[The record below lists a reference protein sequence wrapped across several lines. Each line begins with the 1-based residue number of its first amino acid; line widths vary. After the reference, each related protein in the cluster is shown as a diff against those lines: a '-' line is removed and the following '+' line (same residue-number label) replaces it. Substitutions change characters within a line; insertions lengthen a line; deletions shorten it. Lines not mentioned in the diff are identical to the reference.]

1 MYSARLDFLPSANR
15 DHAKL
20 PHAVLADSGSGVLR
34 AGVTLHRAIS
44 AIHSE
49 LNRSFSGTIFLS
61 KTRVVA
67 IVGPTGTGK
76 TALSL
81 KLAER
86 FSGEIIA
93 CDSRTVYRKFDVG
106 TAKPS
111 PCEQQKVRHH
121 LIDVVD
127 PTEEF
132 TAAQFAQLATQAIDD
147 VAARS
152 KLPIVCGGTGFYAR
166 ALLEGIVIPAVAPN
180 AELRAQLQQL
190 AAEQGNQALHDKL
203 NELDPITAQRLNA
216 NDLFRVI
223 RALEVCIVGGAPFSS
238 QAGRRE
244 EPFDTLWIGLTI
256 ADRNAFKEL
265 LTQRLREQM
274 EGGMLEETE
283 KLYKEYGRSLKLL
296 HTVNYSD
303 LLRFLEGELT
313 VEEAFAECERRNYQ
327 LARRQI
333 QWFRAN
339 SRINWFNVDE
349 ISKSDLNDSVGAM
362 VETFIA
368 NGL

>member
-1 MYSARLDFLPSANR
+1 M
-15 DHAKL
+15 
-20 PHAVLADSGSGVLR
+20 
-34 AGVTLHRAIS
+34 
-44 AIHSE
+44 
-49 LNRSFSGTIFLS
+49 S

-67 IVGPTGTGK
+67 IVGPTCTGK
-76 TALSL
+76 TSLSL
-81 KLAER
+81 NLAER

-111 PCEQQKVRHH
+111 PREQQKVRHH
-121 LIDVVD
+121 LIDVAD
-127 PTEEF
+127 PPEEF
-132 TAAQFAQLATQAIDD
+132 TAAQFAQLATQAIED

-166 ALLEGIVIPAVAPN
+166 ALLEGIAIPNVAPN
-180 AELRAQLQQL
+180 PELRAQLQQL
-190 AAEQGNQALHDKL
+190 ADEQGNQALHNKL

-223 RALEVCIVGGAPFSS
+223 RALEVCIDGGAPFSS
-238 QAGRRE
+238 QAGRRD

-256 ADRNAFKEL
+256 ADRGALKEL
-265 LTQRLREQM
+265 LTQRLKEQM
-274 EGGMLEETE
+274 ECGMLEETE

-313 VEEAFAECERRNYQ
+313 LEAAFAECERHNYQ

-349 ISKSDLNDSVGAM
+349 ISKSDLNASVASM

-368 NGL
+368 SGS